1 MLTARKLGLG
11 LLFLI
16 IGYLIGRYYLP
27 AIPTNTLSLA
37 GLRGKPVPAAT
48 PIPVAPPPQTAAPP
62 QAVAPPAAAGT
73 SAFPTPYPT
82 PGDSGVATTAASA
95 PASPVGSRPSLYPT
109 PYPTPSEISLLS
121 TPTPAP
127 IAVNRAPAPATATA
141 TAPAAITL
149 DSLLDRQS
157 HFPYVIL
164 GLIALAVLYKKR
176 SDERIICVTMLIL
189 GIILGH
195 YVDPGPINFTNPF
208 TRAG

>member
-27 AIPTNTLSLA
+27 AIPANTLSLA
-37 GLRGKPVPAAT
+37 SLRAKPGPAT
-48 PIPVAPPPQTAAPP
+48 PIPAGPAPQAAAPP
-62 QAVAPPAAAGT
+62 VAVAPPSAAAT

-82 PGDSGVATTAASA
+82 PSDGGVATTVAPVPAA
-95 PASPVGSRPSLYPT
+95 PASSRPSLYPT
-109 PYPTPSEISLLS
+109 PYPTPSEVALLS
-121 TPTPAP
+121 TPAPAP
-127 IAVNRAPAPATATA
+127 VAVNRAPAAATAP
-141 TAPAAITL
+141 APAAITL

-157 HFPYVIL
+157 HFPYLVL

-208 TRAG
+208 TKAG